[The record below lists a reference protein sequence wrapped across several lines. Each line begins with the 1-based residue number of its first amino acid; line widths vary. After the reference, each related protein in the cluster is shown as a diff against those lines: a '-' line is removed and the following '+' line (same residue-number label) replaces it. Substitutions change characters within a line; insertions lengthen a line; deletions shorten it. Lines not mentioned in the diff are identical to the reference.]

1 MVKLLCMGVVTMPS
15 MAEKSDFQQRLASR
29 DTFYQAG
36 KVYEKACESANSNC
50 ILVSLRSSGRRLC
63 GQTCSQK

>member
-36 KVYEKACESANSNC
+36 KVYEKACESAK
-50 ILVSLRSSGRRLC
+50 
-63 GQTCSQK
+63 Q